1 MIIWLTGQSNAG
13 KTTLAKMLQREWPC
27 IILDGDDMR
36 DSISLGLGFSRDDR
50 TAHNYRVAGLAKVLS
65 EQMNVVISVIAPIKD
80 VRAKIDMIC
89 SPKWIYVKRTLPER
103 DGHFYEEPD
112 GYPVLDHDIL
122 SAEESSSILTDI
134 IGITKKT
141 YSLFIGR
148 WQPLHEGHLALF
160 DKVRSEGR
168 NIAIGVR
175 DTERSNS
182 NPYSTGERVDMIK
195 SAVPDAKVFII
206 PDIDEIVYG
215 RGVGW
220 GVREIR
226 LADDVEAIS
235 ATEIRNADIRL

>member
-13 KTTLAKMLQREWPC
+13 KTTLAKMLHREWPC
-27 IILDGDDMR
+27 VILDGDDMR
-36 DSISLGLGFSRDDR
+36 DSISLGAGFSRDDR
-50 TAHNYRVAGLAKVLS
+50 AEHNYRVARLAKVLS
-65 EQMNVVISVIAPIKD
+65 KQMDVVISVIAPIKD

-89 SPKWIYVKRTLPER
+89 SPRWVYIKRTLPER

-112 GYPVLDHDIL
+112 SYLVLDHDVL
-122 SAEESSSILTDI
+122 SIDESYSKLISILC
-134 IGITKKT
+134 ITKKT

-175 DTERSNS
+175 DTKRDES

-235 ATEIRNADIRL
+235 ATEIRNANI